1 MARRR
6 PGKWLLRALV
16 RPPYQDETGSKGAFG
31 RFAQAQPHA
40 LRRLSLTIPGWPAR
54 PLRIAFLSDFHLGSH
69 TGDVAR
75 LAAIVSEAAAQK
87 PDLVLHGGD
96 FVNMQPFGGGRV
108 PPRTIAATLA
118 RLDAPLGRFAVLGNH
133 DYLYG
138 AQEVTEA
145 LESHGIAVLSDTRV
159 TLRHDGQ
166 AVDLIGLHEARD
178 LRATGLSLLAALSPE
193 RPNIVLAHDPFWFA
207 HVPAG
212 PHLTLAGHTH
222 GGQVR
227 FPVVGVLRNASRA
240 PLRWSHG
247 HVVEQGRH
255 LYVTGGIGTSAIPLR
270 IGVPPE
276 YAVLDVHG

>member
-1 MARRR
+1 MARLR
-6 PGKWLLRALV
+6 PGKWLVRAFV
-16 RPPYQDETGSKGAFG
+16 RLPYRDETGSKGRFA

-40 LRRLSLTIPGWPAR
+40 LRRPSISIPGWPAR

-69 TGDVAR
+69 TDDVAR
-75 LAAIVSEAAAQK
+75 LAAIVAQAAALK

-133 DYLYG
+133 DYVYG
-138 AQEVTEA
+138 VQQVTED
-145 LESHGIAVLSDTRV
+145 LEAEGITVLSDMRV
-159 TLRHDGQ
+159 TLRHDGRDI
-166 AVDLIGLHEARD
+166 DLVGLHDARE
-178 LRATGLSLLAALSPE
+178 LRPAGLSLLAALSPQ
-193 RPNIVLAHDPFWFA
+193 RPAIVLAHDPFWFA

-227 FPVVGVLRNASRA
+227 FPLVGALRNASRA
-240 PLRWSHG
+240 PLRWSYG
-247 HVVEQGRH
+247 HVVEGGRH
-255 LYVTGGIGTSAIPLR
+255 LYVTSGLGTSALPLR

-276 YAVLDVHG
+276 YAIIDVNG